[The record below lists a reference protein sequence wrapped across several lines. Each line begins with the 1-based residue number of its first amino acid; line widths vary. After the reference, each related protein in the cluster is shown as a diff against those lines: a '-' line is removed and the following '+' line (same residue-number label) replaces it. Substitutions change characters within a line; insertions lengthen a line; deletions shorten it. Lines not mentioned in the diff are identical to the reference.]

1 MFDNFTDRA
10 AKVFIEAQNEA
21 RFMGHPY
28 VGTEHLLLGL
38 LKVNGKFLS
47 QIFSYYNLTYGKIK
61 SEITGIVGVNAS
73 HNIVGSSPQPTP
85 RAKRIIELAY
95 DESEILGTSQIDA
108 EHLLL
113 GICRE
118 GEGIAAHVLRRLGI
132 NLVEMRKKLA
142 DLMLNKS
149 EHANSDIQ
157 SFKEDEEEKI
167 RQRQNAI
174 KQLEG
179 YGTDLTEKAAK
190 KDLDPVIGRKV
201 EIRRLMEILARR
213 KKNNPVLIGEA
224 GVGKSAIVEGLAKKI
239 VDGDVPEV
247 LKNKCIFSLDLTSLV
262 AGTKYRGEF
271 EKRMKKL
278 MQILEKNKDII
289 LFIDELHMIVE
300 AGAAEGSSM
309 DAANV
314 LKPAL
319 ANGKVTV
326 IGATTPSEYR
336 KFIEKDPALERR
348 FQKIYV
354 NEPSYEE
361 AIDILKGIKTK
372 YEEHHKVKYTDS
384 ALEAAVNLSLRYITD
399 RFLPDKAVDL
409 IDEAG
414 ARVRL
419 SALTLPKNLKKML
432 NKITELENKKEYF
445 IQNNKYDEIEDIK
458 SQINNLKKKYSKKYT
473 EWREKAEKD
482 IIEIT
487 EEHISEVVSD
497 WTGVPLKKL
506 EMSEMERLLNLEAVL
521 HERVIGQDDAIKAV
535 SKAIRRARSG
545 IKDPKRPT
553 GVFLFLGPTG
563 VGKTELAKTIA
574 EYLFGDEKA
583 LVRIDMSEYME
594 KFNVSRLVGA
604 PPGYVGYEEG
614 GQLTEAVRRRPYSVI
629 LLDEIEKAHPDV
641 YNILLQIM
649 DDGRLT
655 DSQGRI
661 VDFRNA
667 IIVMTSNLGSETIN
681 KTKRSMGFVDEE
693 SEEKKYNEIKLS
705 VMEEVRKAF
714 KPEFLNRL
722 DETVVFHPLTKKDM
736 KEIIKIQLKDLE
748 KRLKEK
754 DLHLKFKEEAVD
766 LLIEKGFDPIFG
778 ARPLRRAIQRYL
790 EDPLS
795 EEILKGRFKESD
807 RIIIDVKDNNIHFKK
822 GRKSSPKQKVL

>member
-38 LKVNGKFLS
+38 LKVGGKYLS

-61 SEITGIVGVNAS
+61 AEITNIVGVNAT
-73 HNIVGSSPQPTP
+73 HNIVGASPQPTP

-95 DESEILGTSQIDA
+95 DESEILGTTQIDA

-118 GEGIAAHVLRRLGI
+118 GEGIAAHVLRRIGI

-142 DLMLNKS
+142 DLMMNKEKS
-149 EHANSDIQ
+149 EETDITM
-157 SFKEDEEEKI
+157 FEEENEERI
-167 RQRQNAI
+167 RQKQNAI

-179 YGTDLTEKAAK
+179 YGSDLTEKAAK
-190 KDLDPVIGRKV
+190 NLLDPIIGREV
-201 EIRRLMEILARR
+201 EIRRVMEILARR

-224 GVGKSAIVEGLAKKI
+224 GVGKSAIVEGLAERI
-239 VDGDVPEV
+239 VKGDVPEV
-247 LKNKCIFSLDLTSLV
+247 LKNKSIFSLDLTSLV

-319 ANGKVTV
+319 ASGDITI

-354 NEPSYEE
+354 NEPTYEE
-361 AIDILKGIKTK
+361 AIEILKGIKSK
-372 YEEHHKVKYTDS
+372 YEEHHKVKYTNE
-384 ALEAAVNLSLRYITD
+384 AIEAAVNLSLRYITD

-414 ARVRL
+414 ARSRL
-419 SALTLPKNLKKML
+419 NALTLPANLKKML
-432 NKITELENKKEYF
+432 NKISELENKKDYYAQNDEYDK
-445 IQNNKYDEIEDIK
+445 IEEIKTELVKLKSKY
-458 SQINNLKKKYSKKYT
+458 KKKYK
-473 EWREKAEKD
+473 EWREKAEKE

-487 EEHISEVVSD
+487 DEHISEVVSD

-641 YNILLQIM
+641 YNLLLQIM

-661 VDFRNA
+661 VDFRNS
-667 IIVMTSNLGSETIN
+667 IIIMTSNLGSESIN
-681 KTKRSMGFVDEE
+681 KSKRSMGFVDEE
-693 SEEKKYNEIKLS
+693 SEEKKYKEIKLS

-722 DETVVFHPLTKKDM
+722 DETVVFHPLTKEHM
-736 KEIIKIQLKDLE
+736 KEIIKIQLNDLE

-754 DLHLKFKEEAVD
+754 DLHIKIKDSAVE

-778 ARPLRRAIQRYL
+778 ARPLKRAIQRYL

-795 EEILKGRFKESD
+795 EEILRGRFKEGD
-807 RIIIDVKDNNIHFKK
+807 KIIIDTKNGEIHFKK
-822 GRKSSPKQKVL
+822 GRSSKPKQKVS

>member
-38 LKVNGKFLS
+38 LKVNGKYLS

-61 SEITGIVGVNAS
+61 SEITNIVGVNAS

-132 NLVEMRKKLA
+132 NLVDMRKKLA

-149 EHANSDIQ
+149 ESMKGDVS
-157 SFKEDEEEKI
+157 SFEEEDEERL
-167 RQRQNAI
+167 RQRQNAL

-179 YGTDLTEKAAK
+179 YGVDLTEKAAK
-190 KDLDPVIGRKV
+190 QELDPVIGREV

-224 GVGKSAIVEGLAKKI
+224 GVGKSAIVEGLAEKI
-239 VDGDVPEV
+239 VKGDVPEV

-319 ANGKVTV
+319 ASGNITV

-354 NEPSYEE
+354 NEPNYEE
-361 AIDILKGIKTK
+361 ALAILKGIKSK
-372 YEEHHKVKYTDS
+372 YEEHHKVKYTND

-414 ARVRL
+414 ARIRL
-419 SALTLPKNLKKML
+419 NALTLPKSLKNML
-432 NKITELENKKEYF
+432 NKITEMENKKDYLM
-445 IQNNKYDEIEDIK
+445 QQDKYEEIEELKDEISK
-458 SQINNLKKKYSKKYT
+458 LKKKYTKKYT
-473 EWREKAEKD
+473 EWRKKAEKE

-487 EEHISEVVSD
+487 DEHISEVVSD

-506 EMSEMERLLNLEAVL
+506 EMSEMERLLNLESVL
-521 HERVIGQDDAIKAV
+521 HERVIGQHEAINAV

-655 DSQGRI
+655 DSQGRV
-661 VDFRNA
+661 VDFRNS
-667 IIVMTSNLGSETIN
+667 IIIMTSNLGSSVIN
-681 KTKRSMGFVDEE
+681 RTKRSMGFVDEE

-722 DETVVFHPLTKKDM
+722 DETVVFHPLTKEDM

-748 KRLKEK
+748 NRLKEK
-754 DLHLKFKEEAVD
+754 DLHLKFKEEAIN

-778 ARPLRRAIQRYL
+778 ARPLKRSIQKYL

-795 EEILKGRFKESD
+795 EEILKGRFQEGDKV
-807 RIIIDVKDNNIHFKK
+807 IIDVKNNNIHFKK
-822 GRKSSPKQKVL
+822 GRKRNPKQKVL

>member
-21 RFMGHPY
+21 RYMGHPY

-38 LKVNGKFLS
+38 LKVNGKYLS
-47 QIFSYYNLTYGKIK
+47 QIFSYYNITYGKIK
-61 SEITGIVGVNAS
+61 TEITNIVGVNATQ
-73 HNIVGSSPQPTP
+73 NIVGASPQPTP

-132 NLVEMRKKLA
+132 NLVEMRKKLS
-142 DLMLNKS
+142 DLMLNKGEGTS
-149 EHANSDIQ
+149 EIE
-157 SFKEDEEEKI
+157 SFKEEDEERI
-167 RQRQNAI
+167 RQKQNAL

-190 KDLDPVIGRKV
+190 DELDPVIGRDV
-201 EIRRLMEILARR
+201 EIRRVMEILSRR

-224 GVGKSAIVEGLAKKI
+224 GVGKSAIVEGLAERI
-239 VDGDVPEV
+239 VNGDVPEV
-247 LKNKCIFSLDLTSLV
+247 LKDKCIFSLDLTSLV

-278 MQILEKNKDII
+278 MQVLEKNKDII
-289 LFIDELHMIVE
+289 LFVDELHMIVE

-319 ANGKVTV
+319 ANGDITI

-361 AIDILKGIKTK
+361 AIEILKGIKTK
-372 YEEHHKVKYTDS
+372 YEEHHKVEYTND
-384 ALEAAVNLSLRYITD
+384 AIEAAVNLSLRYITD

-414 ARVRL
+414 ARARL
-419 SALTLPKNLKKML
+419 KALTLPANLKKLL
-432 NKITELENKKEYF
+432 NKIEELEEQKENM
-445 IQNNKYDEIEDIK
+445 IRNNDFTKVDEIKTE
-458 SQINNLKKKYSKKYT
+458 INKLKEKYSKKYA
-473 EWREKAEKD
+473 EWREKAEKE

-535 SKAIRRARSG
+535 AKAIRRARSG
-545 IKDPKRPT
+545 IKDPRRPT

-604 PPGYVGYEEG
+604 PPGYVGYDEG

-655 DSQGRI
+655 DSQGRV
-661 VDFRNA
+661 VDFRNS
-667 IIVMTSNLGSETIN
+667 IIIMTSNLGSEVIN
-681 KTKRSMGFVDEE
+681 KTKRFMGFVDEE
-693 SEEKKYNEIKLS
+693 TEESKYKEIKQS
-705 VMEEVRKAF
+705 VMEEVKKAF

-722 DETVVFHPLTKKDM
+722 DEMVVFHSLTKNDM
-736 KEIIKIQLKDLE
+736 KEIIKIQLNDLE

-754 DLHLKFKEEAVD
+754 DLHIRLKDEAVD
-766 LLIEKGFDPIFG
+766 FLIEKGFDPIFG
-778 ARPLRRAIQRYL
+778 ARPLKRAIQRYL
-790 EDPLS
+790 EDPLA
-795 EEILKGRFKESD
+795 EEILKGRFKEGD
-807 RIIIDVKDNNIHFKK
+807 KVIIEVKKGNIYFKK
-822 GRKSSPKQKVL
+822 GRTTAKQKQKVL

>member
-21 RFMGHPY
+21 RYMGHPY

-38 LKVNGKFLS
+38 LKVNGKYLS
-47 QIFSYYNLTYGKIK
+47 QIFSYYNITYGKIK
-61 SEITGIVGVNAS
+61 TEITNIVGVNATQ
-73 HNIVGSSPQPTP
+73 NIVGASPQPTP

-132 NLVEMRKKLA
+132 NLVEMRKKLS
-142 DLMLNKS
+142 DLMLNKGEGTS
-149 EHANSDIQ
+149 EIET
-157 SFKEDEEEKI
+157 FKEEDEERI
-167 RQRQNAI
+167 RQKQNAL

-190 KDLDPVIGRKV
+190 DELDPVIGRDV
-201 EIRRLMEILARR
+201 EIRRVMEILSRR

-224 GVGKSAIVEGLAKKI
+224 GVGKSAIVEGLAERI
-239 VDGDVPEV
+239 VNGDVPEV
-247 LKNKCIFSLDLTSLV
+247 LKDKCIFSLDLTSLV

-278 MQILEKNKDII
+278 MQVLEKNKDII
-289 LFIDELHMIVE
+289 LFVDELHMIVE

-319 ANGKVTV
+319 ANGDITI

-361 AIDILKGIKTK
+361 AIEILKGIKTK
-372 YEEHHKVKYTDS
+372 YEEHHKVEYTND
-384 ALEAAVNLSLRYITD
+384 AIEAAVNLSLRYITD

-414 ARVRL
+414 ARARL
-419 SALTLPKNLKKML
+419 KALTLPANLKKLL
-432 NKITELENKKEYF
+432 NKIEELEEQKENM
-445 IQNNKYDEIEDIK
+445 IRNNDFTKVDEIK
-458 SQINNLKKKYSKKYT
+458 SEINKLKEKYSKKYA
-473 EWREKAEKD
+473 EWREKAEKE
-482 IIEIT
+482 IIKIT

-535 SKAIRRARSG
+535 AKAIRRARSG
-545 IKDPKRPT
+545 IKDPRRPT

-604 PPGYVGYEEG
+604 PPGYVGYDEG

-655 DSQGRI
+655 DSQGRV
-661 VDFRNA
+661 VDFRNS
-667 IIVMTSNLGSETIN
+667 IIIMTSNLGSEVIN
-681 KTKRSMGFVDEE
+681 KTKRFMGFVDEE
-693 SEEKKYNEIKLS
+693 TEESKYKEIKQS
-705 VMEEVRKAF
+705 VMEEVKKAF

-722 DETVVFHPLTKKDM
+722 DEMVVFHSLTKNDM
-736 KEIIKIQLKDLE
+736 KEIIKIQLNDLE

-754 DLHLKFKEEAVD
+754 DLHIRIKDEAVD
-766 LLIEKGFDPIFG
+766 FLIEKGFDPIFG
-778 ARPLRRAIQRYL
+778 ARPLKRAIQRYL
-790 EDPLS
+790 EDPLA
-795 EEILKGRFKESD
+795 EEILKGRFKEGD
-807 RIIIDVKDNNIHFKK
+807 KVIIEVKKGNIYFKK
-822 GRKSSPKQKVL
+822 GRTTAKQKQKVL

>member
-38 LKVNGKFLS
+38 LKVSGKYLT

-61 SEITGIVGVNAS
+61 SEITNIVGVNAS
-73 HNIVGSSPQPTP
+73 HNIVGASPQPTP

-142 DLMLNKS
+142 DIMLNKNENEKGVS
-149 EHANSDIQ
+149 PFVEKD
-157 SFKEDEEEKI
+157 DERF

-179 YGTDLTEKAAK
+179 YGTDLTDKAAK
-190 KDLDPVIGRKV
+190 DELDPVIGREV

-224 GVGKSAIVEGLAKKI
+224 GVGKSAIVEGLAEKI
-239 VDGDVPEV
+239 IKGDVPEV

-319 ANGKVTV
+319 ASGNITV

-354 NEPSYEE
+354 NEPTYDE
-361 AIDILKGIKTK
+361 AIAILKGIKSK
-372 YEEHHKVKYTDS
+372 YEEHHKVKYTDQ

-399 RFLPDKAVDL
+399 RYLPDKAVDL

-414 ARVRL
+414 ARMRL
-419 SALTLPKNLKKML
+419 NALTLPKNLKKML

-445 IQNNKYDEIEDIK
+445 VQKDKYDEVEEIK
-458 SQINNLKKKYSKKYT
+458 NQISELKKKYSKKYS
-473 EWREKAEKD
+473 EWRKNAEKD

-487 EEHISEVVSD
+487 EENISEVVSD

-667 IIVMTSNLGSETIN
+667 IIIMTSNLGSETIN
-681 KTKRSMGFVDEE
+681 KTKRSMGFVDDE

-748 KRLKEK
+748 KRLNEK
-754 DLHLKFKEEAVD
+754 DLHLKFKEEAIGFLV
-766 LLIEKGFDPIFG
+766 EKGFDPIFG
-778 ARPLRRAIQRYL
+778 ARPLKRAIQRYL

-795 EEILKGRFKESD
+795 EEILKGRFKEGD
-807 RIIIDVKDNNIHFKK
+807 RIIIEIKNDNIHFKK
-822 GRKSSPKQKVL
+822 GRKISSKQKVL

>member
-38 LKVNGKFLS
+38 LKVGGKYLS

-61 SEITGIVGVNAS
+61 SEITNIVGVNAS

-118 GEGIAAHVLRRLGI
+118 GEGIAAHVLRRLGL

-149 EHANSDIQ
+149 ESINSESS
-157 SFKEDEEEKI
+157 SFEEDNEEKI

-179 YGTDLTEKAAK
+179 YGTDLTAKAANGE
-190 KDLDPVIGRKV
+190 LDPVIGREV

-224 GVGKSAIVEGLAKKI
+224 GVGKSAIVEGLAEKI
-239 VDGDVPEV
+239 VKGDVPEV

-278 MQILEKNKDII
+278 MQILEKNKDIL

-300 AGAAEGSSM
+300 AI
-309 DAANV
+309 
-314 LKPAL
+314 
-319 ANGKVTV
+319 TV

-354 NEPSYEE
+354 NEPTYEE
-361 AIDILKGIKTK
+361 ALDILKGIKLK
-372 YEEHHKVKYTDS
+372 YEEHHKVKYTNE

-414 ARVRL
+414 ARIRL
-419 SALTLPKNLKKML
+419 SALTLPKNLKNML
-432 NKITELENKKEYF
+432 NKITELENKKEYLM
-445 IQNNKYDEIEDIK
+445 QQDKYDEIEELKNEI
-458 SQINNLKKKYSKKYT
+458 SRLKKKYSKKYA
-473 EWREKAEKD
+473 EWRKKAEKEV
-482 IIEIT
+482 IEIT
-487 EEHISEVVSD
+487 DEHISEVVSD

-521 HERVIGQDDAIKAV
+521 HERVIGQEEAIKAV

-545 IKDPKRPT
+545 IKDPRRPT

-583 LVRIDMSEYME
+583 LIRIDMSEYME

-614 GQLTEAVRRRPYSVI
+614 GQLTETVRRRPYSVI

-655 DSQGRI
+655 DSQGRV

-667 IIVMTSNLGSETIN
+667 IIVMTSNLGSSVIN
-681 KTKRSMGFVDEE
+681 RTKRSMGFVDEE

-722 DETVVFHPLTKKDM
+722 DETVVFHPLTKNDM
-736 KEIIKIQLKDLE
+736 KEIIKIQLNDLE

-754 DLHLKFKEEAVD
+754 DLHLKFKEEAIELLVD
-766 LLIEKGFDPIFG
+766 KGFDPIFG
-778 ARPLRRAIQRYL
+778 ARPLKRAIQKYL

-795 EEILKGRFKESD
+795 EEILKGRFREGDK
-807 RIIIDVKDNNIHFKK
+807 IIIDIKDNKIHFKK
-822 GRKSSPKQKVL
+822 GRRKNPKQKVL